1 MISLQPIDIEIRQ
14 ETISPILVPLRNGF
28 PAWLAGCLPRQQI
41 TPACASGCWLDMK
54 IWGLRWRRAPYSD
67 RLQSDSALR
76 KATRAGARLSLLR
89 RLVKPLMPQ
98 GLMDERQRRT
108 WSRAARVAGLKLVV
122 RDVFFDLEREN
133 KVLRIRS
140 SHAFYLPHMIEN
152 FDYYVN
158 SVIPMT
164 VDGRMLV
171 DMSGPRYHRLRGFAD
186 IPFLFPSHTEP
197 YGTTAEYL
205 AFAGLGEGQVVLD
218 IGAYS
223 AVTSIIFAG
232 LVGASGHVY
241 AFEAD
246 RTNYEC
252 ALQNVEMARRWMGLA
267 NITLMNKAVWSHAE
281 GLMFSNEGAMG
292 SSAVAITGGGRGVE
306 TKTPST
312 TLEGFCQEQGLDR
325 VDFIKVDIEGGE
337 LELLE
342 SSVDFLAGL
351 KTKLIVEPHWVDGSM
366 STERCI
372 RLLKL
377 AGYTI
382 RVREKMGESEQM
394 IEAVIKK

>member
-1 MISLQPIDIEIRQ
+1 MSLLKRTVRLMLPQR
-14 ETISPILVPLRNGF
+14 LLRK
-28 PAWLAGCLPRQQI
+28 RQQR
-41 TPACASGCWLDMK
+41 S
-54 IWGLRWRRAPYSD
+54 
-67 RLQSDSALR
+67 
-76 KATRAGARLSLLR
+76 
-89 RLVKPLMPQ
+89 
-98 GLMDERQRRT
+98 
-108 WSRAARVAGLKLVV
+108 WSQAARAAGLKLVI
-122 RDVFFDLEREN
+122 RDVFFDLEQNN

-140 SHAFYLPHMIEN
+140 SHSFYLPHMIEN
-152 FDYYVN
+152 FDYYVD
-158 SVIPMT
+158 SVIAVP
-164 VDGRMLV
+164 VDGRILV

-252 ALQNVEMARRWMGLA
+252 ALQNLEMAGRWMGLN
-267 NITLMNKAVWSHAE
+267 NITLMHKAVWSHAD
-281 GLMFSNEGAMG
+281 GVMFSNEGAMG

-306 TKTPST
+306 NNTPST
-312 TLEGFCQEQGLDR
+312 TLEGFCREQELDR
-325 VDFIKVDIEGGE
+325 VDFIKIDIEGGE
-337 LELLE
+337 IELLE
-342 SSVDFLAGL
+342 SSVDFLARL
-351 KTKLIVEPHWVDGSM
+351 KTKLIVEPHWVGGSM
-366 STERCI
+366 STERCC

-377 AGYTI
+377 AGYAV